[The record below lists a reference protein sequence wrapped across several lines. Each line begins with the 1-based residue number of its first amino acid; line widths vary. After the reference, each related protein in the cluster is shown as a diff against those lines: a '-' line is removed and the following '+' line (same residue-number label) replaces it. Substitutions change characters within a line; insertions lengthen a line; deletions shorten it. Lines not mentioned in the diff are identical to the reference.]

1 MLCFYDK
8 NLGICSGRAWSIS
21 MNSIIDISCESFC
34 MASLN
39 LMPSPCKRNLQMVLK
54 TQHCQLVHVKVGIIE
69 NYVGLRRTKEL
80 QAAGRHQGARWWC
93 PTRHSVQLLHSNTL
107 SHGHAAWM
115 SFGVYQN
122 REPESC
128 MVKIITVHLLRR
140 IWGYPPFFDKREWA
154 DSWSL
159 LILIENSIII

>member
-1 MLCFYDK
+1 MQIWEICAYDK

-80 QAAGRHQGARWWC
+80 QGCWPTSGSSMMMPNPSLSSTFAFQYIVTWACGMDVIWC
-93 PTRHSVQLLHSNTL
+93 L
-107 SHGHAAWM
+107 S
-115 SFGVYQN
+115 
-122 REPESC
+122 E
-128 MVKIITVHLLRR
+128 
-140 IWGYPPFFDKREWA
+140 
-154 DSWSL
+154 
-159 LILIENSIII
+159 